1 MKLNLTGNAS
11 DIEGEIN
18 ISGSKSESNRLLIL
32 QALYPSIKIKNLS
45 DSDDTVVLKKA
56 LNSDA
61 SEIDI
66 HHAGTAMRFLTAFF
80 AIQENRT
87 TILTGSPRM
96 QERPIKILVNALR
109 DLGAEIEYLK
119 NDGFPPIK
127 ISGKKLEKNEVSLEA
142 NVSSQYISALSL
154 IAPVLPFGL
163 KINLKGKL
171 TSQPYLKMTLKLLED
186 LGVEVKF
193 EKSVIEIKPLKS
205 ILSKSF
211 TVESDW
217 SSASYFFSII
227 ALSENGKIQLNSFK
241 KESLQGDSEL
251 VSLFKNL
258 GVKAEFSKN
267 YLVLQ
272 KEENFNFPETFKTN
286 LSKTPDLAQTLA
298 VTCFGLKI
306 PCQLTGLHTLKIK
319 ETDRLVALK
328 SELEKLGAS
337 VEITENSLSLK
348 PNQKINPGISIKTY
362 NDHRMAM
369 AFAPLA
375 LKTEIS
381 IENPEV
387 VSKSYP
393 GFWEDLGKLRI
404 SGTNS

>member
-32 QALYPSIKIKNLS
+32 QALYPSIKNLS

>member
-1 MKLNLTGNAS
+1 
-11 DIEGEIN
+11 
-18 ISGSKSESNRLLIL
+18 
-32 QALYPSIKIKNLS
+32 
-45 DSDDTVVLKKA
+45 
-56 LNSDA
+56 
-61 SEIDI
+61 
-66 HHAGTAMRFLTAFF
+66 MRFLTAFF

>member
-1 MKLNLTGNAS
+1 
-11 DIEGEIN
+11 
-18 ISGSKSESNRLLIL
+18 
-32 QALYPSIKIKNLS
+32 
-45 DSDDTVVLKKA
+45 
-56 LNSDA
+56 
-61 SEIDI
+61 
-66 HHAGTAMRFLTAFF
+66 
-80 AIQENRT
+80 
-87 TILTGSPRM
+87 
-96 QERPIKILVNALR
+96 
-109 DLGAEIEYLK
+109 
-119 NDGFPPIK
+119 
-127 ISGKKLEKNEVSLEA
+127 
-142 NVSSQYISALSL
+142 
-154 IAPVLPFGL
+154 
-163 KINLKGKL
+163 
-171 TSQPYLKMTLKLLED
+171 
-186 LGVEVKF
+186 
-193 EKSVIEIKPLKS
+193 LKS